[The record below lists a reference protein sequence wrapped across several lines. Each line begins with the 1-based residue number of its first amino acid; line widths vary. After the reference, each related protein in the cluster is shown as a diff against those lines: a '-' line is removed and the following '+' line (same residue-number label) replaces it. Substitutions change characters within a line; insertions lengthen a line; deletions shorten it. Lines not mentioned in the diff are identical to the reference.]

1 MSHPMLV
8 PLWMTA
14 EEVEQALLLISNP
27 RQPQPVPQ
35 TLERLS
41 MNDWEN
47 LFLAY
52 QYLMLARERES
63 LH

>member
-1 MSHPMLV
+1 
-8 PLWMTA
+8 
-14 EEVEQALLLISNP
+14 
-27 RQPQPVPQ
+27 VPQ

-41 MNDWEN
+41 QDDWEN

-52 QYLMLARERES
+52 QFLLLARERES